1 MKFKGCSS
9 MNVLQK
15 DEIEGNQFSLF
26 IFIPF
31 IKGILVVIIVEK
43 QVSLARYVEKN
54 TLFYLQCKKHVI
66 N

>member
-1 MKFKGCSS
+1 

-43 QVSLARYVEKN
+43 QVSLARYVEKKIHFFIYN
-54 TLFYLQCKKHVI
+54 VK
-66 N
+66 NM

>member
-1 MKFKGCSS
+1 MKFRGCSS

-43 QVSLARYVEKN
+43 HVSLARYVEEN